1 MECIIPIV
9 NMVVKMEDFY
19 DLGLRLKELRK
30 TKRMT
35 QRQVATRL
43 NMGISTISGYEN
55 NTKTPSL
62 EALVDLAR
70 LYNVSTDYLLG
81 VDNRP
86 MLYLDSLT
94 PRQAELIREM
104 RDEFRAR

>member
-1 MECIIPIV
+1 M
-9 NMVVKMEDFY
+9 KMEDFY

-35 QRQVATRL
+35 QRQVSTRL

-86 MLYLDSLT
+86 MLYLDGLT

>member
-43 NMGISTISGYEN
+43 NMGISTISGYDN

>member
-1 MECIIPIV
+1 M
-9 NMVVKMEDFY
+9 NMGDFY
-19 DLGLRLKELRK
+19 DFGLRLKELR
-30 TKRMT
+30 TIKRMT
-35 QRQVATRL
+35 QKQVADRL
-43 NMGISTISGYEN
+43 NLSVSAISGYEN

-86 MLYLDSLT
+86 MLYLDGLT
-94 PRQAELIREM
+94 SKQAALLREM
-104 RDEFRAR
+104 RDELRGRS

>member
-1 MECIIPIV
+1 
-9 NMVVKMEDFY
+9 MEDFY

-86 MLYLDSLT
+86 MLYLDGLT

>member
-9 NMVVKMEDFY
+9 NMAVKMEDFY

-86 MLYLDSLT
+86 MLYLDGLT

>member
-1 MECIIPIV
+1 
-9 NMVVKMEDFY
+9 MVVKMEDFY

>member
-1 MECIIPIV
+1 M
-9 NMVVKMEDFY
+9 KMEDFY

-86 MLYLDSLT
+86 MLYLDGLT